1 MMLATVGIAALPEVA
16 QAENLSA
23 IQSPNTQQFEI
34 QALEEAYEKAVQA
47 EQDAEV
53 LAARSEA
60 NIEKMSAKVAAQQER
75 ADEAV
80 RNLYELQ
87 SNRLAYADVLLGT
100 KTFDEFVRALDYY
113 DRASKTNV
121 SEVNKLND
129 MVAELKEENAKFE
142 AAKAEAKEQADKA
155 HEALQAVQSSRSA
168 KQADGQAYSLAQDGN
183 SAIVDGADW
192 TMTEKEFV
200 AEWTPRID
208 AYLAGTPMAGLG
220 EAFAEASWR
229 YCVDPRWSPAISNTE
244 SSKGAYCIR
253 PHNAWGWGA
262 TDSDPYNLAL
272 EWGSWEEAID
282 AHVRGLAEGYGYTI
296 SVAAAQKYCS
306 KPESWYKDT
315 LSEMAQI

>member
-1 MMLATVGIAALPEVA
+1 VGIAALPEVA

-129 MVAELKEENAKFE
+129 MVAELKRKNANSKRLKPRRKSRPTKRTRL
-142 AAKAEAKEQADKA
+142 AGRT
-155 HEALQAVQSSRSA
+155 SSRSA
-168 KQADGQAYSLAQDGN
+168 KQADGPAYRLRKMATRPLSTAQTGHD
-183 SAIVDGADW
+183 
-192 TMTEKEFV
+192 
-200 AEWTPRID
+200 
-208 AYLAGTPMAGLG
+208 
-220 EAFAEASWR
+220 
-229 YCVDPRWSPAISNTE
+229 
-244 SSKGAYCIR
+244 
-253 PHNAWGWGA
+253 
-262 TDSDPYNLAL
+262 
-272 EWGSWEEAID
+272 
-282 AHVRGLAEGYGYTI
+282 
-296 SVAAAQKYCS
+296 
-306 KPESWYKDT
+306 
-315 LSEMAQI
+315 